1 MKVKNGE
8 VADYVIAS
16 VIPHN
21 GRRMYIHE
29 EVSGA
34 ECYIADAEV
43 GYRGTIMF
51 FPDYDDRFHRLH
63 TSNIEA
69 INEVADGNRVEIVT
83 QNTTY
88 VLERI
93 NFDYSFRGIQVYNP
107 ANALKEIM
115 DFLKKHRADVSS
127 VPVID
132 LAWKL
137 YTSKKEFGVV
147 DYGAIVGSLCSG
159 YIPCDEVLF
168 ADQERVE

>member
-1 MKVKNGE
+1 MNQKFLHHGE

-21 GRRMYIHE
+21 GRQRYIHE
-29 EVSGA
+29 KVSGA

-51 FPDYDDRFHRLH
+51 FSDYDDRFHSLH
-63 TSNIEA
+63 TSDIKA
-69 INEVADGNRVEIVT
+69 INEIADGNMVEIVT

-93 NFDYSFRGIQVYNP
+93 NFDDSFRGIQVYKP

-115 DFLKKHRADVSS
+115 DFLKKHGADISS
-127 VPVID
+127 VPVTD
-132 LAWKL
+132 LACQL
-137 YTSKKEFGVV
+137 YTSKKEFGVI
-147 DYGAIVGSLCSG
+147 DYGAMVGSLCSG
-159 YIPCDEVLF
+159 YIPCE
-168 ADQERVE
+168 AGR